1 MKKFIYLITIFLL
14 LNNQSYSQEIL
25 VDDFTNQI
33 IHENFQNST
42 DIFPIQKSGENYFII
57 DNNEYLVIRNQ
68 QNSEYAIM
76 LETDIISN
84 LFIKSSIRI
93 GPSNNKN
100 ARVGIII
107 KADNDFNRAIILE
120 VNKKGEYRIKE
131 LNKDKYVYLSGKSR
145 KNGWVR
151 NKSINKVDLYNEIQV
166 RNKKNQLNFIINNT
180 IVATLEI
187 KRYSKGFCGLLIGPD
202 TKARISYFYLNSN
215 GKEKVITNGLN
226 INNSENNKN
235 ISDSQ
240 NTQKIIKLKEQN
252 TKLSAELKEN
262 AETMQMGF
270 SLKLK
275 EKENKI
281 SDINKSK
288 AELESKIS
296 VLESNNNTLNT
307 DRKANEEKLTVIKK
321 SKLELESKI
330 SIIEGDNNSLITV
343 LKEKELFFAQELENQ
358 KLILKEKEK
367 SSETELNTLKNQ
379 LKNQQKLSNGLK
391 EKNNEFSTEI
401 KLQSSKL
408 NKLSVSIKKSNSNL
422 ELKNIEKSKLE
433 IEISEINLNYD
444 KSLKSIA
451 TKNSEIKNLKNKI
464 TEINTS
470 LSALK
475 KKLNEKENLY
485 DTSKKEFGKLIIN
498 YKKNIDNKTADIL
511 SLENKLENNNN
522 TIKTNSLVISN
533 IQNKMT
539 KLNKINSD
547 NKTEIINQKLSI
559 DNQKNI
565 NNNLKE
571 IFVYKDFELNGV
583 IPSTLIAE
591 KVGYPPAKEIIR
603 TDSIYSVQLGV
614 FQTPNNKFNDINN
627 IWIISINNTFKY
639 YCGEFNS
646 LNEAKS
652 KREKLITLGFKNIF
666 INKLLK

>member
-14 LNNQSYSQEIL
+14 FNNQTYSQEIL

-42 DIFPIQKSGENYFII
+42 DIFPIQKSGENYFVI

-93 GPSNNKN
+93 GPSNNKS
-100 ARVGIII
+100 ASVGIII
-107 KADNDFNRAIILE
+107 KADNNFNRAIIFE

-151 NKSINKVDLYNEIQV
+151 NRSINKVDLYNEIQV
-166 RNKKNQLNFIINNT
+166 RNKKNQLNFIINET

-226 INNSENNKN
+226 IDNLENNKN

-240 NTQKIIKLKEQN
+240 NTQKIVKLKEQN
-252 TKLSAELKEN
+252 TKLSVE
-262 AETMQMGF
+262 
-270 SLKLK
+270 LK

-281 SDINKSK
+281 SDIKKSK

-296 VLESNNNTLNT
+296 ILESNNNTLNT

-321 SKLELESKI
+321 FKIELESKI
-330 SIIEGDNNSLITV
+330 SIIEGDNNSLKTV
-343 LKEKELFFAQELENQ
+343 LKENELFFAQALENQ

-379 LKNQQKLSNGLK
+379 LNNQQKISNGLK

-451 TKNSEIKNLKNKI
+451 TKNNEIKNLKNKI
-464 TEINTS
+464 VEITTS
-470 LSALK
+470 LNSLK

-485 DTSKKEFGKLIIN
+485 DTSKKELGKLIIN

-511 SLENKLENNNN
+511 SLENKLEKNNN

-614 FQTPNNKFNDINN
+614 FQSPNNKFNDINN
-627 IWIISINNTFKY
+627 IWIISSNNTFKY